1 MVQDWGVHLQAC
13 PFQCLPNERFH
24 EKKSCCSFGFCR
36 NYLLPPFPH
45 LDNLALF
52 PLFVSFRARCKG
64 LLNFL
69 TVIIFLKEDYCFQ
82 IRLHILLNIKN
93 WQKLWLYS
101 SICPKLRAV
110 VHQSVGILSQPAGSP
125 KKILLHM
132 RIFSVYIEFSSKY
145 VWWQFSRIFSILDGW
160 QSGPTFME
168 SSKTKYV

>member
-1 MVQDWGVHLQAC
+1 MTIFYKAWEGFA
-13 PFQCLPNERFH
+13 
-24 EKKSCCSFGFCR
+24 KKSCCSFGFCR

-125 KKILLHM
+125 KKSFCIWGYFQYILSFHRNMFDGNFHASFPFWRVGKAGPHLWKVRRQNM
-132 RIFSVYIEFSSKY
+132 FS
-145 VWWQFSRIFSILDGW
+145 
-160 QSGPTFME
+160 
-168 SSKTKYV
+168 